1 MSLRPLSSDPLSPHR
16 LALSLPVPPTSEV
29 PLFGPVRVRGVR
41 GLPGRLLRRRRRT
54 TAAGLAIMAAALVA
68 AAFGGGPPRG
78 GPDGRAGGS
87 APDGARSSARAPA
100 GSSRA
105 AAPVGTTVRAAVRIA
120 DAATVR
126 LLRPGDRVDVIA
138 TEPSEEDGRARVVA
152 RRALV
157 AEVPDSTTARPGGVE
172 AADEVGA
179 ADVTVVGGGA
189 LVVLAVPGPTALR
202 LAGAG
207 AASRLAVTL
216 W

>member
-1 MSLRPLSSDPLSPHR
+1 
-16 LALSLPVPPTSEV
+16 
-29 PLFGPVRVRGVR
+29 
-41 GLPGRLLRRRRRT
+41 
-54 TAAGLAIMAAALVA
+54 MAAALVA
-68 AAFGGGPPRG
+68 TAFGGGPPRG

-179 ADVTVVGGGA
+179 ADVTAVGGGA